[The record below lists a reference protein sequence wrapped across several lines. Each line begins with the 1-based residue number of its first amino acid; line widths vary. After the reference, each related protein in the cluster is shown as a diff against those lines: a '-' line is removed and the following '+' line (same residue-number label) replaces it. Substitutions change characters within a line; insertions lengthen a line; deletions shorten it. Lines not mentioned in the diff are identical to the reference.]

1 MLKTPYLSI
10 KNQKFLLFVIAILIF
25 GLNHTVYAEGLSGLK
40 ESLNKGKIKQ
50 ILKNNPDQQPGDIK
64 NSSSEL
70 SSTIKL
76 QPKPNIL
83 KPSKTSLLDSSEAI
97 EKYIIQVK
105 NSKTFKKDFKLN
117 GGSLKK
123 ALLKISKNNKNK
135 LKRIGEKVQP
145 VILEDDHQQK
155 QTSRIWISPL
165 PASFPPETKDTVEL
179 EAIQDVINFYG
190 FINDPEFYN
199 DSLIN
204 LITKMVQIEYILLDA
219 YEEYSEYPYL
229 CALLKFY
236 CTEMR
241 VSILG
246 TYDAN
251 YTAEKKFDQ
260 IYETYSANMHDNEC
274 CREILD
280 MALIRK
286 NKIVSIIN
294 NELNQRINEAET
306 HISDVNSYIE
316 EMKDTIY
323 PSEYYAPTKEHIE
336 AVYSEI
342 ISSYETIISSHLK
355 KGEYKEAHLKLLE
368 MEKYYSETPTKFK
381 VKYWKE
387 VFNPVTQ
394 KYEKVEQSKTY
405 DIKKLTR
412 HYFAAIKSYVSNGG
426 DYSEIDEESSETV
439 LKDINSYIDK
449 VKAYVPSADEE
460 CSPEILKHYQE
471 QIDNKFSSSE
481 TNDHY
486 YSQNRNI
493 TKMYFT
499 KKENKELDSQ
509 DIPDPRDNLTLRCVT
524 DSKGPL
530 YKFNQDVVSTISLST
545 NGTNKRIKTLKLKKD
560 WFYGG
565 NYYAVFRPNETDV
578 PKDDVKNLINN
589 EEDAFKESIAVF
601 TCDNKPDESILPIYN
616 NTYFK
621 HQAGHSNTTETKFD
635 VNTKDFSKIIFKNS
649 VSFLKAGGAE
659 YILAMKNNLKAY
671 ALIRNQ
677 ADWFLIDAHGRV
689 DKYPDGGVSDDGT
702 NPVYITPDQLYN
714 NGKSEYTEDIK
725 ILILLACGV
734 LKWQD
739 SDDMTFARGWHKV
752 MSGEKQ
758 AILGYHC
765 KISSD
770 FARAALANFNTYI
783 EKATYE
789 LQAEEV
795 IARWEIVH
803 EDMFKKYLK
812 FKDGDPEYQEGG
824 EKYVKGI
831 ENYIDGAY
839 YSDINSKFWT
849 GGGIER
855 IPVTRKERNK
865 PTEFLFKIKPSFKL
879 F

>member
-336 AVYSEI
+336 AI
-342 ISSYETIISSHLK
+342 N
-355 KGEYKEAHLKLLE
+355 
-368 MEKYYSETPTKFK
+368 KYGITP
-381 VKYWKE
+381 
-387 VFNPVTQ
+387 
-394 KYEKVEQSKTY
+394 
-405 DIKKLTR
+405 IHR
-412 HYFAAIKSYVSNGG
+412 
-426 DYSEIDEESSETV
+426 
-439 LKDINSYIDK
+439 
-449 VKAYVPSADEE
+449 
-460 CSPEILKHYQE
+460 
-471 QIDNKFSSSE
+471 
-481 TNDHY
+481 
-486 YSQNRNI
+486 
-493 TKMYFT
+493 
-499 KKENKELDSQ
+499 
-509 DIPDPRDNLTLRCVT
+509 
-524 DSKGPL
+524 
-530 YKFNQDVVSTISLST
+530 
-545 NGTNKRIKTLKLKKD
+545 
-560 WFYGG
+560 
-565 NYYAVFRPNETDV
+565 
-578 PKDDVKNLINN
+578 
-589 EEDAFKESIAVF
+589 
-601 TCDNKPDESILPIYN
+601 
-616 NTYFK
+616 
-621 HQAGHSNTTETKFD
+621 
-635 VNTKDFSKIIFKNS
+635 
-649 VSFLKAGGAE
+649 VSFLKNI
-659 YILAMKNNLKAY
+659 Y
-671 ALIRNQ
+671 
-677 ADWFLIDAHGRV
+677 
-689 DKYPDGGVSDDGT
+689 
-702 NPVYITPDQLYN
+702 
-714 NGKSEYTEDIK
+714 
-725 ILILLACGV
+725 
-734 LKWQD
+734 
-739 SDDMTFARGWHKV
+739 
-752 MSGEKQ
+752 
-758 AILGYHC
+758 
-765 KISSD
+765 
-770 FARAALANFNTYI
+770 
-783 EKATYE
+783 
-789 LQAEEV
+789 
-795 IARWEIVH
+795 
-803 EDMFKKYLK
+803 
-812 FKDGDPEYQEGG
+812 
-824 EKYVKGI
+824 
-831 ENYIDGAY
+831 
-839 YSDINSKFWT
+839 
-849 GGGIER
+849 
-855 IPVTRKERNK
+855 
-865 PTEFLFKIKPSFKL
+865 
-879 F
+879 